1 MYKLLSFFILSCF
14 LLFFSTSWA
23 EEFPL
28 AFEAIDKDANGFIS
42 GDEVV
47 LRKDL
52 VQHFKEVDKDGDG
65 QLSLTEY
72 QNYEPKGRYA
82 PAEETETPEIGA
94 APVY

>member
-1 MYKLLSFFILSCF
+1 MHKLLVFPMVLSGLIFIP
-14 LLFFSTSWA
+14 TSAA

-28 AFEAIDKDANGFIS
+28 AFESIDKDADGYIS
-42 GDEVV
+42 QSEVV

-52 VQHFKEVDKDGDG
+52 QQHFKVVDKDGDG

-72 QNYEPKGRYA
+72 QSYEGKGRYS
-82 PAEETETPEIGA
+82 PPEDTETPEIGA